1 MKSRQDG
8 MTGLSNREALEVQLK
23 QTTKECEGVALALI
37 DVDHFMEINTGFGH
51 DAGDHVLKTIADI
64 LKEETSENVVFRVS
78 GDEFAVLLPEY
89 SLEQGFLKMEA
100 VRAAVHASQE
110 RFHQL
115 TGERIPDVSVT
126 VGVAQ
131 YPRDAKDENA
141 LMRAANAALM
151 SAKESGRNQVSLP
164 PNEEMVMKTCYYPA
178 TMVRQLK
185 TLAEKLK
192 KKESILFREALTDL
206 IRKYDR

>member
-1 MKSRQDG
+1 MKLRQDA
-8 MTGLSNREALEVQLK
+8 MTGLNNREAMELQLK
-23 QTTKECEGVALALI
+23 QMTKENDGVALALL
-37 DVDHFMEINTGFGH
+37 DVDHFMDINSQFGH
-51 DAGDHVLKTIADI
+51 DVGDHVLKTLADI
-64 LKEETSENVVFRVS
+64 LKEEISENNVFRVS
-78 GDEFAVLLPEY
+78 GDEFAVVLGDY
-89 SLEQGFLKMEA
+89 SLEQGFLKMES
-100 VRAAVHASQE
+100 VRAVVQASQD
-110 RFHQL
+110 RFNQL
-115 TGERIPDVSVT
+115 AEERIPVVSVT

-131 YPRDAKDENA
+131 FPRDGKDENA

>member
-1 MKSRQDG
+1 
-8 MTGLSNREALEVQLK
+8 MTGLSNREALELQLK

-37 DVDHFMEINTGFGH
+37 DVDHFMEINTLFGH
-51 DAGDHVLKTIADI
+51 DIGDHVLKTIADI
-64 LKEETSENVVFRVS
+64 LKEETSETVVFRVS
-78 GDEFAVLLPEY
+78 GDEFAVMLADY
-89 SLEQGFLKMEA
+89 SLEQGFLKMES
-100 VRAAVHASQE
+100 VRAAVQASRD
-110 RFHQL
+110 RFHL
-115 TGERIPDVSVT
+115 PSVDEAPDISVT
-126 VGVAQ
+126 VGIAQ

-151 SAKESGRNQVSLP
+151 SAKEAGRNQVSLP

>member
-1 MKSRQDG
+1 MKGRIDE
-8 MTGLSNREALEVQLK
+8 MTGLRNREALELQLK
-23 QTTKECEGVALALI
+23 ETSQECEGVALALI
-37 DVDHFMEINTGFGH
+37 DVDHFLDINRLFGH
-51 DAGDHVLKTIADI
+51 DTGDHVLKTIADI
-64 LKEETSENVVFRVS
+64 LKEQTSEQAVFRVS
-78 GDEFAVLLPEY
+78 GDEFAVVLADF
-89 SLEQGFLKMEA
+89 SLEQGFLKMES
-100 VRAAVHASQE
+100 VRAAVQASNE
-110 RFHQL
+110 RFQL
-115 TGERIPDVSVT
+115 PADEQAQEISVT

-131 YPRDAKDENA
+131 YPRDAKDMNG

-151 SAKESGRNQVSLP
+151 SAKESGRNQVALP

-192 KKESILFREALTDL
+192 KKESILFREALADL

>member
-1 MKSRQDG
+1 MKGRIDE
-8 MTGLSNREALEVQLK
+8 MTGLRNREALELQLK
-23 QTTKECEGVALALI
+23 ETSQECEGVALALI
-37 DVDHFMEINTGFGH
+37 DVDHFLDINRLFGH
-51 DAGDHVLKTIADI
+51 DTGDHVLKTIADI
-64 LKEETSENVVFRVS
+64 LKEQTSEQAVFRVS
-78 GDEFAVLLPEY
+78 GDEFAVVLADF
-89 SLEQGFLKMEA
+89 SLEQGFLKMES
-100 VRAAVHASQE
+100 VRAAVQASKE
-110 RFHQL
+110 RFQL
-115 TGERIPDVSVT
+115 PADEQAQEISVT

-131 YPRDAKDENA
+131 YPRDAKDMNG

-151 SAKESGRNQVSLP
+151 SAKESGRNQVALP

-192 KKESILFREALTDL
+192 KKESILFREALADL